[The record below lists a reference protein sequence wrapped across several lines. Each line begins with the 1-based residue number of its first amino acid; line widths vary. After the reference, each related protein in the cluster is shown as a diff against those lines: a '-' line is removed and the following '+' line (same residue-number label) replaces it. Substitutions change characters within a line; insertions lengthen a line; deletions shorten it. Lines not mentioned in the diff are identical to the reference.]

1 MSKNICSKD
10 LIIDAENSII
20 DLEGM
25 QEQIKELEEYMNN
38 QTYLAMHKHDIWQG
52 SRGYYYTYLPDPV
65 KGRILLKKKS
75 KNDLTKAIV
84 EYYKCHKSVNILFN
98 EWLEHKLAYRLI
110 KEPSAIR
117 YEADYKR
124 FIYGTDFGDTEVAN
138 VTEEML
144 EEFIISSIFDNEL
157 TAKAFSGL
165 RTIIMGMFRYAKK
178 KKYTALSITNF
189 FGDLELSPNM
199 FKHVAKNDED
209 EVFTDAEVKRISD
222 YVKENPTIWNLAVL
236 LAFHTGLRVGDDDDK
251 IRLNQRKPSKYKGLR
266 RFGPEKNL
274 QRINKFMK
282 ERPIFYKNLIQMK
295 ENIRFYLRC
304 FYCITKVMILQF
316 NSENRTELARNG

>member
-251 IRLNQRKPSKYKGLR
+251 IRLNQRKPSKYKGLS

-282 ERPIFYKNLIQMK
+282 ERPTFYKKLIQMK
-295 ENIRFYLRC
+295 ENFRFYLRC
-304 FYCITKVMILQF
+304 FYCITKVVILQF
-316 NSENRTELARNG
+316 NSEKQDRISS

>member
-236 LAFHTGLRVGDDDDK
+236 LAFHTGLRVGELTSLTSDDIDW
-251 IRLNQRKPSKYKGLR
+251 QRHIL
-266 RFGPEKNL
+266 L
-274 QRINKFMK
+274 INK
-282 ERPIFYKNLIQMK
+282 
-295 ENIRFYLRC
+295 
-304 FYCITKVMILQF
+304 
-316 NSENRTELARNG
+316 TEIKIKDHHFTTFS